1 MSPMHH
7 TQHTQIPLAESGREC
22 LSVAVATAHRLRGVL
37 CKAKLTDW
45 CGQRRWT
52 VCDDDDSDDMV
63 GGDDDD
69 DENENGDHGVF
80 DDDVQSI
87 ISMMM

>member
-1 MSPMHH
+1 MSQCCRGNS
-7 TQHTQIPLAESGREC
+7 TSSSWC
-22 LSVAVATAHRLRGVL
+22 LVQS
-37 CKAKLTDW
+37 KAKLTDW

-52 VCDDDDSDDMV
+52 VCDDDDSNDMV

-69 DENENGDHGVF
+69 DDENGDHGVF